1 MDCLLFV
8 VGLDEE
14 GELILPE
21 TDSGSLLTSQAEE
34 EQKEQADLYRP

>member
-1 MDCLLFV
+1 LG
-8 VGLDEE
+8 VGITVDLDEE

-21 TDSGSLLTSQAEE
+21 TDSGSLPMSQAEE